1 MEDKN
6 KIEIVSDG
14 TRLMSYAE
22 HERIRKN
29 QKIGIGLAVILVA
42 FSLFLAFWNRN
53 FNAYEELRYTQNTEG
68 NGTRYEA
75 YMEGFLKYSK
85 DGISY
90 LNQKDAVQWTA
101 AYTMSK
107 PEAVVQ
113 GEYAAVAD
121 MEGNAVQLYD
131 RTGKIGEYSM
141 SYPIKK
147 IMVAK
152 QGVFGVVLDAQKEH
166 YIRLYNTDGE
176 LLAEIRTKIENN
188 GYPMAVALS
197 EDGVRLVASY
207 YRVDG
212 IDSQNILSFYNFGE
226 GGKGQSGNLVGT
238 IQLDN
243 MLVPKLAFTD
253 KDTVYAVGDSKMLVY
268 DVKNKPKQIRE
279 ITYPVDIINVFSNES
294 YVGFTCENPVELV
307 EAGKKSP
314 YEIYV
319 YGKTGRQVKHFGT
332 DKIYDEIKII
342 DNIIT
347 CYTGNQ
353 CYMVRTNSQDVFQ
366 GDMGKNIVDILPTE
380 KRTEFLVVYSESSA
394 RIRLINRVVTAEA
407 EEVENVQ

>member
-152 QGVFGVVLDAQKEH
+152 QGVFGVVLDAQKNIISD
-166 YIRLYNTDGE
+166 YIIQT
-176 LLAEIRTKIENN
+176 ENFW
-188 GYPMAVALS
+188 LKS
-197 EDGVRLVASY
+197 E
-207 YRVDG
+207 
-212 IDSQNILSFYNFGE
+212 
-226 GGKGQSGNLVGT
+226 
-238 IQLDN
+238 
-243 MLVPKLAFTD
+243 PKLKTM
-253 KDTVYAVGDSKMLVY
+253 V
-268 DVKNKPKQIRE
+268 IRWRLH
-279 ITYPVDIINVFSNES
+279 YR
-294 YVGFTCENPVELV
+294 
-307 EAGKKSP
+307 
-314 YEIYV
+314 
-319 YGKTGRQVKHFGT
+319 KTGCVWLRATTV
-332 DKIYDEIKII
+332 
-342 DNIIT
+342 
-347 CYTGNQ
+347 
-353 CYMVRTNSQDVFQ
+353 
-366 GDMGKNIVDILPTE
+366 
-380 KRTEFLVVYSESSA
+380 
-394 RIRLINRVVTAEA
+394 
-407 EEVENVQ
+407 